1 MEVQYT
7 VSQSESGIDYI
18 EMSICAINLS
28 LGFHQ
33 GVYSLYCYR
42 SIAFAIVLIIASLI
56 MRYIS
61 IFIWSGIDLATNGQS
76 CLCSTVCCLLAF
88 SRPCSAARSASGL
101 RDRGPWF
108 DTRSRLLAFVFVL
121 QEGQLSVTDKSMS
134 TLVMVNHLGGL
145 RLPRNSVIRLTY
157 CPNMTIGV

>member
-1 MEVQYT
+1 MDVQHI

-42 SIAFAIVLIIASLI
+42 SIAFVIVLMIASLI

-61 IFIWSGIDLATNGQS
+61 IFIWSGIGLATSGQS
-76 CLCSTVCCLLAF
+76 CLCSTVCCRLAF
-88 SRPCSAARSASGL
+88 SRPCGAASSASSL

-108 DTRSRLLAFVFVL
+108 DTRSRSLLFLSFKK
-121 QEGQLSVTDKSMS
+121 GSCQL
-134 TLVMVNHLGGL
+134 
-145 RLPRNSVIRLTY
+145 LTK
-157 CPNMTIGV
+157 V

>member
-1 MEVQYT
+1 MWDITSIRPLTEALIVIIVDVQHT
-7 VSQSESGIDYI
+7 VSQSESGIDCI
-18 EMSICAINLS
+18 EMFICAINLS

-42 SIAFAIVLIIASLI
+42 SIAFAIALIIASLI

-61 IFIWSGIDLATNGQS
+61 IFIWSGIGLATNGQS

-88 SRPCSAARSASGL
+88 SRPCGAASSASSL

-108 DTRSRLLAFVFVL
+108 DTKSRSLLFFPSRRAVV
-121 QEGQLSVTDKSMS
+121 S
-134 TLVMVNHLGGL
+134 
-145 RLPRNSVIRLTY
+145 Y
-157 CPNMTIGV
+157 

>member
-1 MEVQYT
+1 MIVEFQHT
-7 VSQSESGIDYI
+7 VSHSESGIDYI

-61 IFIWSGIDLATNGQS
+61 IFIWSGIDLATSNK
-76 CLCSTVCCLLAF
+76 TK
-88 SRPCSAARSASGL
+88 
-101 RDRGPWF
+101 
-108 DTRSRLLAFVFVL
+108 T
-121 QEGQLSVTDKSMS
+121 K
-134 TLVMVNHLGGL
+134 TL
-145 RLPRNSVIRLTY
+145 P
-157 CPNMTIGV
+157 